1 MGRPLEGMGPENH
14 KILTTCITEYR
25 IQNRE
30 NICSNI
36 LMYIKLP
43 IYLFFYMALGL
54 NDFDGGIMI
63 LMRAN
68 PLRGPYIK
76 RLIFSFLCPEQL
88 TGGKACE
95 CPRALSTT

>member
-1 MGRPLEGMGPENH
+1 ME
-14 KILTTCITEYR
+14 KT
-25 IQNRE
+25 
-30 NICSNI
+30 SAAK

-68 PLRGPYIK
+68 PFRGPYIK
-76 RLIFSFLCPEQL
+76 RLNFFLFCVQNSEPAEKLASVPE
-88 TGGKACE
+88 
-95 CPRALSTT
+95 P